1 MSAVIY
7 RTKLYLGGLLYLLC
21 SNDNKGIKS
30 DVEDPGAAQV
40 QEVIQRA
47 KIIFVRHGESTWNET
62 FNRSKNPIY
71 FIPRIIYSIYVDVSL
86 LLVGKRDSW
95 FYDSPLSE
103 TGFDQAEQLR
113 RYLRTTKNL
122 SDACKILKGDKGSSV
137 IVSSNLRR
145 ALSTVLVGLG
155 DRLERGGNNEKVLV
169 LPCLQEGGRNIDT
182 LSITPPKQSFIPSWK
197 DAEHESFD
205 MEQAH
210 EEHVDVSKNS
220 TSKVFWYCICYN
232 NVFRRHSL
240 AHPHYAVARRSID
253 PAP

>member
-1 MSAVIY
+1 MLGLGFVGILGFNLSAVIY
-7 RTKLYLGGLLYLLC
+7 RVKLYLGGLLYLLC

-30 DVEDPGAAQV
+30 DVEDPGAADV
-40 QEVIQRA
+40 LEVIQKAR
-47 KIIFVRHGESTWNET
+47 IVFVRHGESTWNET
-62 FNRSKNPIY
+62 FNRSKNPIF
-71 FIPRIIYSIYVDVSL
+71 FIPRIIYSVYIDLWL

-103 TGFDQAEQLR
+103 TGFEQAESLR
-113 RYLRTTKNL
+113 RYLRTAQNL
-122 SDACKILKGDKGSSV
+122 SDEAKILKGDKGSSI

-182 LSITPPKQSFIPSWK
+182 LSITPPKQNFISSWK

-205 MEQAH
+205 MTQAH
-210 EEHVDVSKNS
+210 EEHVDVSNNT
-220 TSKVFWYCICYN
+220 TSKVSPPYLC
-232 NVFRRHSL
+232 
-240 AHPHYAVARRSID
+240 
-253 PAP
+253 